1 MLELGSFEDARRKV
15 LANSQRLLL
24 GVKRAVAEPIESVD
38 AGLAVLASLR
48 RQAHDGLIHIQRDQM
63 IICAAEWLMTH
74 GVASPATCWHWNPRS
89 STEPAAPDLIGRDGD
104 AVTICAE
111 VAASEEP
118 VGVIDAQ
125 MRRALAKLA
134 SMDGRRF
141 YFVRSVSMKRRAASK
156 VIKAGWD
163 IAVVQIA
170 LLTSTQPTPAATPM
184 TSLAAVG
191 AGSPR

>member
-24 GVKRAVAEPIESVD
+24 GVKRAVAEPIDSVD
-38 AGLAVLASLR
+38 AGLSMLASLR

-63 IICAAEWLMTH
+63 IICAAEWLVTH
-74 GVASPATCWHWNPRS
+74 GVASSATCWHWNPRTS
-89 STEPAAPDLIGRDGD
+89 AEPAGPDLIGRDGD
-104 AVTICAE
+104 AATICAE

-141 YFVRSVSMKRRAASK
+141 YFVRSVSMKRRAATK

-170 LLTSTQPTPAATPM
+170 LLTSVQPAPAAVPL
-184 TSLAAVG
+184 TSLAVVG

>member
-24 GVKRAVAEPIESVD
+24 GVKRAVAEPIDSVD
-38 AGLAVLASLR
+38 TGLAMLASLR

-63 IICAAEWLMTH
+63 IICAAEWLVTH

-89 STEPAAPDLIGRDGD
+89 STEPAGPDLIGRDGD
-104 AVTICAE
+104 AATICAE

-134 SMDGRRF
+134 SMEGRRF
-141 YFVRSVSMKRRAASK
+141 YFVRSVSMKRRAATK

-170 LLTSTQPTPAATPM
+170 LLTSTQPTQVVTPM

>member
-15 LANSQRLLL
+15 LANSQRMLL
-24 GVKRAVAEPIESVD
+24 GVKRAVAEPIDSVD
-38 AGLAVLASLR
+38 AGLAMLASLR
-48 RQAHDGLIHIQRDQM
+48 RQAHEGLIHIQREQM
-63 IICAAEWLMTH
+63 IICAAEWLVTH
-74 GVASPATCWHWNPRS
+74 GVASPATGWQWNPRTS
-89 STEPAAPDLIGRDGD
+89 GEPAGPDLFGRDGD
-104 AVTICAE
+104 AATICAE

-134 SMDGRRF
+134 SMDGRKF
-141 YFVRSVSMKRRAASK
+141 YFVRSVSMKRRAATK

-170 LLTSTQPTPAATPM
+170 LLTSPQPTPAATPM

-191 AGSPR
+191 VGNPR

>member
-15 LANSQRLLL
+15 LANSQRMLL
-24 GVKRAVAEPIESVD
+24 GVKRAVAEPIDSVD
-38 AGLAVLASLR
+38 AGLAMLASLR
-48 RQAHDGLIHIQRDQM
+48 RQAHEGLIHIQREQM
-63 IICAAEWLMTH
+63 IICAAEWLVTH
-74 GVASPATCWHWNPRS
+74 GVASSATCWQWNPRAS
-89 STEPAAPDLIGRDGD
+89 GEPAGPDLIGRDGE
-104 AVTICAE
+104 AATISAE

-134 SMDGRRF
+134 SMDGRKF
-141 YFVRSVSMKRRAASK
+141 YFVRSVSMKRRAATK

-170 LLTSTQPTPAATPM
+170 LLTSPQPTPAATPM

-191 AGSPR
+191 VGSPR